1 MSNTLVIETISTE
14 PSTPTTTEKFKV
26 VKQKQI
32 QSYTSYLGESESF
45 HHKENLILI
54 GVNYDGDKVSRV
66 QLNKASF
73 CCAIAELGSF
83 SFSHNGEQDSQ
94 LLKTAIDSAWEW
106 NKGLI
111 TATLTNY
118 TDDYYHQ
125 MLKRHG
131 FEVTDKFIN
140 PNTGKVIF
148 RYSLFRDGVR
158 EKVKI

>member
-1 MSNTLVIETISTE
+1 MSNTLVVETISTE
-14 PSTPTTTEKFKV
+14 PSTPTAAEKFKV
-26 VKQKQI
+26 VKQKQS
-32 QSYTSYLGESESF
+32 QSYTSYLGGSESF
-45 HHKENLILI
+45 QHRDNLILM
-54 GVNYDGDKVSRV
+54 GVNDDGDKPNRV
-66 QLNKASF
+66 ELNKASF

-83 SFSHNGEQDSQ
+83 LFSSNEEQDSQ

-118 TDDYYHQ
+118 TNDYYHQ
-125 MLKRHG
+125 MLKKHG
-131 FEVTDKFIN
+131 FEVTDKFMN

-148 RYSLFRDGVR
+148 RYSLFRNGVR